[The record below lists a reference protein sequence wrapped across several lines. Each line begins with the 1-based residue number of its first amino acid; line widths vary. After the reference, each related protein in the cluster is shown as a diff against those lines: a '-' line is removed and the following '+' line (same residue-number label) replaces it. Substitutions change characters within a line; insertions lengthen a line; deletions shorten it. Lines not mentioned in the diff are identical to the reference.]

1 MLSTRDIRRKI
12 RTVQNIQ
19 QICKAMKTVSS
30 VKLRKAESRFRQAQ
44 PYADALLRVVARLG
58 GVETGH
64 PLLEVREV
72 KRSGVV
78 VISADKGLAGS
89 YNANI
94 TRDAVALVRSLGDV
108 GVVPIG
114 RRITDVFRRRGF
126 TIEGGISPLGATP
139 EYRSI
144 AGLADHIGNLYA
156 QGVWDRVYLLYHR
169 FGARVVIEQLLPIQP
184 IGEEEAHGDFI
195 FEPNPQAILEQLL
208 PRYLRTLLFAATLS
222 ASAAEHAARVA
233 AMSLASENAE
243 DLISTLTMDYNK
255 SRQAAI
261 TRELGDIVGASEA
274 MR

>member
-30 VKLRKAESRFRQAQ
+30 VKLRKAEERYRQAQ
-44 PYADALLRVVARLG
+44 PYADALKRVVTRLG
-58 GVETGH
+58 GMEIGH

-78 VISADKGLAGS
+78 AISADKGLAGS
-89 YNANI
+89 YNAYI
-94 TRDAVALVRSLGDV
+94 AREAISLVRSIDDV
-108 GVVPIG
+108 GVVPMG
-114 RRITDVFRRRGF
+114 KRITDVFRRLGF
-126 TIEGGISPLGATP
+126 TTEGGLSPLGAAP
-139 EYRSI
+139 EFRSI
-144 AGLADHIGNLYA
+144 AGLADHLGDLYS
-156 QGVWDRVYLLYHR
+156 QGVWDRVILVYHR
-169 FGARVVIEQLLPIQP
+169 FGKGVITEQLLPIQP

-208 PRYLRTLLFAATLS
+208 PRYLRTLLFTAVLS

-243 DLISTLTMDYNK
+243 DLIGTLTMDYNK